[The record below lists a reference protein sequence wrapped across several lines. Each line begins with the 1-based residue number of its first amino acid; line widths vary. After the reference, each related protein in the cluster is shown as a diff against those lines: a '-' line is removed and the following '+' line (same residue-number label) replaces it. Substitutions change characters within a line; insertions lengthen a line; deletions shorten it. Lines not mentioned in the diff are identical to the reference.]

1 MGMQPPEARS
11 ASSLCWDSG
20 LGLLTVLTPWGRQY
34 RWSSIREACTRANKS
49 KKSVSEVVEDRDVD
63 QLRLAVDL
71 IMIL

>member
-1 MGMQPPEARS
+1 MGRQPPEARS
-11 ASSLCWDSG
+11 ASSLCCDSG
-20 LGLLTVLTPWGRQY
+20 LGLLTPRGRQH

-71 IMIL
+71 RIM